1 MNFKKFTEEAKRT
14 ESSDVPFAIHG
25 DMFTLLQTTT
35 LQLMDC
41 FDLIKKRAFYG
52 KPIDADKFN
61 ARLIIADHSISELR
75 NEISKNPEY
84 IHTLDSDPT
93 INSREF
99 HGILGLLTEAGEL
112 LELIDIDAGDIDALK
127 IVDELGD
134 SFWYIAILADAK
146 GIDIEQ
152 QVLEGVIAKLRKRFP
167 DKFEAA
173 LAVTRDKDAELAETA
188 VVTGIGDMVE
198 DESVKKK
205 GGRPRRDGKP
215 NKSGVIAKHKRTS
228 TKSGTTKTT
237 KTTKRTTE

>member
-1 MNFKKFTEEAKRT
+1 MNFEKFTEEAKRT
-14 ESSDVPFAIHG
+14 ESSDVSFDIHG
-25 DMFTLLQTTT
+25 DMFTMLQSAT

-52 KPIDADKFN
+52 KTIDAEKFS
-61 ARLIIADHSISELR
+61 ARLIIAEAGLGELRSELA
-75 NEISKNPEY
+75 NDPDY
-84 IHTLDSDPT
+84 IHRVDSSPSV
-93 INSREF
+93 NPREF

-112 LELIDIDAGDIDALK
+112 LELIDTEAGDIDALK
-127 IVDELGD
+127 IADELGD

-173 LAVTRDKDAELAETA
+173 LAVTRDKDAEIAETA
-188 VVTGIGDMVE
+188 AVTGIGDVIE
-198 DESVKKK
+198 EVPPEVKKK

-215 NKSGVIAKHKRTS
+215 NKSGVVAKHKRTPK
-228 TKSGTTKTT
+228 KSGTAKG
-237 KTTKRTTE
+237 TTE